1 MSFLEFLPCFVLL
14 VIFKQ
19 GLLLNGLS
27 DRGPDGLRKDKIQ
40 GEWLNYLAQRRKDFR
55 ELSSD
60 SSGLFQ
66 VAEEWKLLDSAR

>member
-1 MSFLEFLPCFVLL
+1 MSFLEFLPFFVLL
-14 VIFKQ
+14 VIFNQ

>member
-14 VIFKQ
+14 VILKQ

>member
-1 MSFLEFLPCFVLL
+1 MSFLGFLPCFVLL

-27 DRGPDGLRKDKIQ
+27 DRGPNGLRKDKIQ
-40 GEWLNYLAQRRKDFR
+40 GEWLNYLAQRRRDFR

-60 SSGLFQ
+60 SLGLFQ

>member
-1 MSFLEFLPCFVLL
+1 MSFLEFVPCFVLL